1 MLKIKTVCKI
11 GLLLSILF
19 MLTGCWDKE
28 EVEDNA
34 YVIGL
39 GLDKSE
45 KSDKMIKITML
56 IANPEVGSMQGGGG
70 SNEKPRELISFD
82 ANDLITAKSTAN
94 AVVSRD
100 ISYDLLRVIVVSE
113 EFAKDKNFYSWINQ
127 ALFDKEIRQSAYL
140 AVSKE
145 KPSEY
150 FKRNKPKMETRPH
163 KYYQFMIN
171 HGIENGL
178 IPDSTLFRFFKTTIR
193 STDLFLAMYTTTIK
207 EKNVDAKEKN
217 EYLAGQLDAT
227 GEVDP
232 TQFIGSAVFKDGV
245 MIGTLNGQETRI
257 VNIFDDTTEIKDVYI
272 MINDPFADTQ
282 KIALRM
288 LKTKKNKV
296 KMDVKGDKPKID
308 ITLPLKFEIMSNP
321 SNTNWKDKKNQ
332 DVIKEKINN
341 HLKTA
346 SEDFFKKTQQELQG
360 VPYPLS
366 IFARKYFLTSKE
378 FEKFNWSKKYLEAE
392 IHVTPKIEIIDY
404 GRQITKPTDGA
415 SE

>member
-1 MLKIKTVCKI
+1 MLKTKTVCKI

-19 MLTGCWDKE
+19 TLTGCWDRE
-28 EVEDNA
+28 ELEDNA
-34 YVIGL
+34 YVVGL

-45 KSDKMIKITML
+45 KDEKMIQITML

-70 SNEKPRELISFD
+70 STEKPRELITFD
-82 ANDLITAKSTAN
+82 ANDFITAKSTAN

-100 ISYDLLRVIVVSE
+100 INYDLLKIIVVSE
-113 EFAKDKNFYSWINQ
+113 KFARDKNFYSWISQ
-127 ALFDKEIRQSAYL
+127 ALNDKEIRQDAHL

-145 KPSEY
+145 NPSEY
-150 FKRNKPKMETRPH
+150 FKRNKPLLETRPH
-163 KYYQFMIN
+163 KYFLFMTR
-171 HGIENGL
+171 HGIQNGL

-207 EKNVDAKEKN
+207 DKDAAAKESN

-227 GEVDP
+227 GDIDP
-232 TQFIGSAVFKDGV
+232 TQFIGSAIFKDGV

-288 LKTKKNKV
+288 TKTQNNKV
-296 KMDVKGDKPKID
+296 KMDVKRDKPKID
-308 ITLPLKFEIMSNP
+308 ITLPLKFEVMSNP
-321 SNTNWKDKKNQ
+321 SMTNMKDKKNQ
-332 DVIKEKINN
+332 DVLKEQIINN
-341 HLKTA
+341 IKTN
-346 SEDFFKKTQQELQG
+346 SEDFFKKTQQELKG

-366 IFARKYFLTSKE
+366 IFARRYFLTIKE
-378 FEKFNWSKKYLEAE
+378 FEKFNWNKQYLEAE
-392 IHVTPKIEIIDY
+392 IHVTPEIEIVDF
-404 GRQITKPTDGA
+404 GRQIKRPKDRGV
-415 SE
+415 